1 MAVTLGNAVNSA
13 LRTIGEASITAF
25 DTDDI
30 LQLEL
35 LNTANEAVHEILEL
49 CRYRWGL
56 FRDAFATVADLET
69 GTVSVT
75 NGSTAV
81 SASAN
86 QFTNVAAGDF
96 LRVTGD
102 TTSYEIA
109 SVDVSVSPDT
119 LVLSDSYLGTS
130 DTTASYR
137 ILRDTYAISI
147 TDLDEIRMAT
157 YGDGVV
163 RQNRIKIVDMREI
176 INRAGGDLHSNSSGK
191 PRYMAQRNPNSSDV
205 PRWVLWPYPDTAYL
219 IEIWHTLKFN
229 LTTSS
234 YATNLFGGDAPDI
247 AYDAVQYKLR
257 WRACVYDADP
267 NQANVWDREWVNAK
281 AKVAARE
288 ARTHFDDNAMSVA
301 SYRRRRPRY
310 GMDAV
315 SQIEFDRA

>member
-1 MAVTLGNAVNSA
+1 MAVTLGSAVNSA

-25 DTDDI
+25 DTADI

-35 LNTANEAVHEILEL
+35 IATANEAVHEILEA

-56 FRDAFATVADLET
+56 FRDAFTTLADLTT
-69 GTVSVT
+69 GTVNVT
-75 NGSTAV
+75 NVSTAV

-102 TTSYEIA
+102 TTSYEVS

-119 LVLSDSYLGTS
+119 LVLSDNYLGTT
-130 DTTASYR
+130 DTTASYK
-137 ILRDTYAISI
+137 IIRDTYAISI
-147 TDLDEIRMAT
+147 TDMDEIRIAT

-176 INRAGGDLHSNSSGK
+176 VNRAGGDLHANTSGK
-191 PRYMAQRNPNSSDV
+191 PRFMAQRNPNSSDA
-205 PRWVLWPYPDTAYL
+205 PRFVLWPYPGDAYL
-219 IEIWHTLKFN
+219 IEIWHTFKFN

-247 AYDAVQYKLR
+247 AYDAVQHKLR
-257 WRACVYDADP
+257 WRACVYDRDP
-267 NQANVWDREWVNAK
+267 SQKTWENEWNLARTRV
-281 AKVAARE
+281 VARE
-288 ARTHFDDNAMSVA
+288 SRTHYDDNAMSLA
-301 SYRRRRPRY
+301 TYRRRRPAY
-310 GMDAV
+310 GLTGV